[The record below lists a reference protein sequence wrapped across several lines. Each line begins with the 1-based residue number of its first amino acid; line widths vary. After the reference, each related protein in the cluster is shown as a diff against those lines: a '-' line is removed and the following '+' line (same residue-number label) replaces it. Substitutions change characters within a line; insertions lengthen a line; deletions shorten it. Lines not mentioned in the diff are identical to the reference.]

1 MILIVEHTDCS
12 TNKHVSEHDY
22 FLVNSYIMVLW
33 PEKMKRWNKL
43 SRNAV
48 YIAEPNHRRVR
59 KSCEL
64 VKLYNKA

>member
-1 MILIVEHTDCS
+1 MILIVELPL
-12 TNKHVSEHDY
+12 TNMCPEHDY

-43 SRNAV
+43 SRNAA
-48 YIAEPNHRRVR
+48 YIAEPNHQRVR

-64 VKLYNKA
+64 V